1 MADTTDRKDVKHHKA
16 WGLFNYDT
24 LYEIGRVRKEC
35 RQHAERIIGEDFE
48 KYFKDGSMTIR
59 KVTVLEGW
67 K

>member
-48 KYFKDGSMTIR
+48 K
-59 KVTVLEGW
+59 
-67 K
+67 

>member
-1 MADTTDRKDVKHHKA
+1 MSKMRKAKRTHRA

-35 RQHAERIIGEDFE
+35 RAHAERIIGNDFE
-48 KYFKDGSMTIR
+48 HYFRNGSISIR
-59 KVTVLEGW
+59 KVTVREGW

>member
-1 MADTTDRKDVKHHKA
+1 MKPQRV

-35 RQHAERIIGEDFE
+35 REHAERIIGKNFE
-48 KYFKDGSMTIR
+48 KYLRDGSISIR